1 MPNWLAAVPN
11 GWHAPPPPDSREG
24 HRSMPEQQST
34 SLLAAIDLGS
44 NSFRL
49 EICKVE
55 HGQLLRVEYLK
66 DTVRLGAGLDDA
78 RLLDDA
84 AMSRGWASVARF
96 AERVRDLEPRAVRAV
111 ATATLREALNRE
123 AFLAR
128 AQSLLG
134 LPIDV
139 ISGHEEARLIYGGV
153 AQFLPDTDEQRLV
166 FDIGG
171 RSTEV
176 IHGHGKVPKL
186 VESYDVGSVELSM
199 RYFADGRIG
208 TRSFNAARVA
218 AEAAMEGAQ
227 GVLASEHWDAVY
239 GASGTFGAVSDV
251 LRAEGMT
258 DGTITVAALDAL
270 VRRLVE
276 AGHVDRVNL
285 AGLKDDRRPVIG
297 GGVAIVRAL
306 VDLFD
311 LERIAP
317 ADGALRHGVMIEM
330 LDRDAPARDIRTAS
344 VQRLQRQFAV
354 DVVQA
359 QRVSDMALW
368 LFAALHPAPDQRL
381 QRATQ
386 MLRCA
391 AALHEVG
398 MVVSHD
404 SYHRHGEYIV
414 RHADAAG
421 FADHQLERL
430 GTLVLAQRGR
440 LRKVEDALIADAVL
454 RDQTLSLRIA
464 IVLCHAR
471 RDPTAGRLRLA
482 HMVGG
487 WRLIIGTQW
496 ADAHP
501 LSIHLLREEEKAWSR
516 TPWPLELRID

>member
-1 MPNWLAAVPN
+1 
-11 GWHAPPPPDSREG
+11 
-24 HRSMPEQQST
+24 MPE
-34 SLLAAIDLGS
+34 LEPAGLVAAIDLGS

-49 EICKVE
+49 EICKAE
-55 HGQLLRVEYLK
+55 QGQLLRVEYLK

-78 RLLDDA
+78 RQLDDA
-84 AMSRGWASVARF
+84 AMNRGWASVARF

-111 ATATLREALNRE
+111 ATATLREALNRD

-153 AQFLPDTDEQRLV
+153 SHYLPDTDERRLV

-171 RSTEV
+171 RSTEL
-176 IHGHGKVPKL
+176 ILGRGKTPKV
-186 VESYDVGSVELSM
+186 VESYGVGSVELSL

-208 TRSFNAARVA
+208 TRSFNAARIA
-218 AEAAMEGAQ
+218 AQAALEGAQ
-227 GVLASEHWDAVY
+227 GVLAAERWDEVY

-251 LRAEGMT
+251 LRAEGLT
-258 DGTITVAALDAL
+258 DGTITATALDAL
-270 VRRLVE
+270 VRRLID
-276 AGHVDRVNL
+276 AGHVDRVEL
-285 AGLKDDRRPVIG
+285 AGLRDDRRPVIG
-297 GGVAIVRAL
+297 GGLAIVRAL
-306 VDLFD
+306 MDLLNLD
-311 LERIAP
+311 RVGP
-317 ADGALRHGVMIEM
+317 ARGALRHGVMIEM
-330 LDRDAPARDIRTAS
+330 LDQDAPARDIRTAS

-381 QRATQ
+381 QRAAQ
-386 MLRCA
+386 MLRFA

-398 MVVSHD
+398 MAVSHEG
-404 SYHRHGEYIV
+404 YHRHGEYIV
-414 RHADAAG
+414 RHSDAAG

-430 GTLVLAQRGR
+430 GTLVLAQRGG
-440 LRKVEDALIADAVL
+440 LRKAEAALAADEVL
-454 RDQTLSLRIA
+454 REQALVLRIA

-471 RDPTAGRLRLA
+471 RDPAPPGTLRVARML
-482 HMVGG
+482 GG
-487 WRLIIGTQW
+487 WLLVIDTAW

-501 LSIHLLREEEKAWSR
+501 QSIHLLHEEEKAWSR

>member
-1 MPNWLAAVPN
+1 MPDLESA
-11 GWHAPPPPDSREG
+11 G
-24 HRSMPEQQST
+24 
-34 SLLAAIDLGS
+34 LLAAIDLGS

-49 EICKVE
+49 EICKAE

-66 DTVRLGAGLDDA
+66 DAVRLGAGLDDA
-78 RLLDDA
+78 RQLDDA
-84 AMSRGWASVARF
+84 AMTRGWTSVARF

-111 ATATLREALNRE
+111 ATATLREALNRD

-128 AQSLLG
+128 AHSLLG

-153 AQFLPDTDEQRLV
+153 AHYLPDTDERRLV

-171 RSTEV
+171 RSTEL
-176 IHGHGKVPKL
+176 ILGRGKTPKL
-186 VESYDVGSVELSM
+186 VESYGAGSVELSM

-208 TRSFNAARVA
+208 TRSFTAARVA
-218 AEAAMEGAQ
+218 AQAALEGAQ
-227 GVLASEHWDAVY
+227 GVLAAERWDAVY
-239 GASGTFGAVSDV
+239 GASGSVGAVSDV

-258 DGTITVAALDAL
+258 DGTITTAALDAL
-270 VRRLVE
+270 VRRLID
-276 AGHVDRVNL
+276 AGHVDRVVL

-306 VDLFD
+306 MDLLNLD
-311 LERIAP
+311 HVVP
-317 ADGALRHGVMIEM
+317 ARGALRHGVMIEM

-368 LFAALHPAPDQRL
+368 LFAALHPAPDERV
-381 QRATQ
+381 QRAAQ
-386 MLRCA
+386 MLRWA
-391 AALHEVG
+391 AASHEVG
-398 MVVSHD
+398 MAVSHE

-430 GTLVLAQRGR
+430 GTLVLAQRGG
-440 LRKVEDALIADAVL
+440 LRKVDGMLASDSVL
-454 RDQTLSLRIA
+454 RDQTLALRIA

-471 RDPTAGRLRLA
+471 RDPDPGRLRLA
-482 HMVGG
+482 GMLGG
-487 WRLIIGTQW
+487 WLLVIDTAW

-501 LSIHLLREEEKAWSR
+501 QSIYLLREEEKAWSR

>member
-1 MPNWLAAVPN
+1 MPDLESA
-11 GWHAPPPPDSREG
+11 
-24 HRSMPEQQST
+24 

-49 EICKVE
+49 EICKAE
-55 HGQLLRVEYLK
+55 HGQLLRVEYIK

-78 RLLDDA
+78 HQLDDA
-84 AMSRGWASVARF
+84 AMNRGWASVARF

-111 ATATLREALNRE
+111 ATATLREALNRD
-123 AFLAR
+123 AFLSR

-153 AQFLPDTDEQRLV
+153 AHYLPDTDERRLV

-171 RSTEV
+171 RSTEL
-176 IHGHGKVPKL
+176 ILGRGKVPKL

-199 RYFADGRIG
+199 RYFADGRIA
-208 TRSFNAARVA
+208 TRSFNAARIA
-218 AEAAMEGAQ
+218 AQAALEGAQ
-227 GVLASEHWDAVY
+227 GALTGERWDAVY
-239 GASGTFGAVSDV
+239 GASGTVGAVSDV

-258 DGTITVAALDAL
+258 DGTITAVTLDAL
-270 VRRLVE
+270 VRRLID
-276 AGHVDRVNL
+276 AGHVDRVEL

-297 GGVAIVRAL
+297 GGIAIVRAL
-306 VDLFD
+306 MDLLSLD
-311 LERIAP
+311 RVGA
-317 ADGALRHGVMIEM
+317 ARGALRHGVMIEM
-330 LDRDAPARDIRTAS
+330 LDLDAPARDIRTVS

-368 LFAALHPAPDQRL
+368 LFAALHPAPDPRL
-381 QRATQ
+381 QRAAQ

-398 MVVSHD
+398 MAVSHE
-404 SYHRHGEYIV
+404 SYHRHSEYIV
-414 RHADAAG
+414 RHVDAAG

-430 GTLVLAQRGR
+430 GTLVLAQRGGV
-440 LRKVEDALIADAVL
+440 RKVEAALASDAVL
-454 RDQTLSLRIA
+454 RDQALALRIA

-471 RDPTAGRLRLA
+471 RDPAPGQLRLA
-482 HMVGG
+482 NMVGG
-487 WRLIIGTQW
+487 WLLVIDTPW
-496 ADAHP
+496 ANAHP
-501 LSIHLLREEEKAWSR
+501 QSIHLLREEEKAWSR

>member
-1 MPNWLAAVPN
+1 MPDL
-11 GWHAPPPPDSREG
+11 
-24 HRSMPEQQST
+24 QSA

-49 EICKVE
+49 EICKIE

-66 DTVRLGAGLDDA
+66 DTVRLGAGLGEA
-78 RLLDDA
+78 RELDDA
-84 AMSRGWASVARF
+84 SMNRGWASVARF

-123 AFLAR
+123 AFLSR

-153 AQFLPDTDEQRLV
+153 AHYLPDSDEDRLV

-171 RSTEV
+171 RSTEL
-176 IHGHGKVPKL
+176 ILGRGKTPTF
-186 VESYDVGSVELSM
+186 VESYGVGSVELSL
-199 RYFADGRIG
+199 RYFADGRVSN
-208 TRSFNAARVA
+208 RNFNAARVA
-218 AEAAMEGAQ
+218 AQAALEGAQ
-227 GVLASEHWDAVY
+227 GVLTAERWDAVY
-239 GASGTFGAVSDV
+239 GASGTVGAISDV
-251 LRAEGMT
+251 LRAEGMS
-258 DGTITVAALDAL
+258 DGTITAAALDAM
-270 VRRLVE
+270 VRRLID
-276 AGHVDRVNL
+276 AGHVDRVQL
-285 AGLKDDRRPVIG
+285 AGLKDDRRPVLG

-306 VDLFD
+306 MDLLNLD
-311 LERIAP
+311 RIVSAR
-317 ADGALRHGVMIEM
+317 GALRHGVMIEM
-330 LDRDAPARDIRTAS
+330 LDQDAPARDIRSAS

-354 DVVQA
+354 DVAQA
-359 QRVSDMALW
+359 LRVSNMALW

-381 QRATQ
+381 QRAAQ

-398 MVVSHD
+398 MAVSHE

-440 LRKVEDALIADAVL
+440 LRKVEAALAPDAAL
-454 RDQTLSLRIA
+454 RDQALALRIA

-471 RDPTAGRLRLA
+471 RDPAPGQLRLA
-482 HMVGG
+482 SMVGG
-487 WRLIIGTQW
+487 WLLVIDTPW

-501 LSIHLLREEEKAWSR
+501 QSIHLLREEEKAWSR

>member
-1 MPNWLAAVPN
+1 MPDLESA
-11 GWHAPPPPDSREG
+11 G
-24 HRSMPEQQST
+24 
-34 SLLAAIDLGS
+34 LLAAIDLGS

-49 EICKVE
+49 EICKAE
-55 HGQLLRVEYLK
+55 RGQLMRVEYLK
-66 DTVRLGAGLDDA
+66 DAVRLGAGLDDA
-78 RLLDDA
+78 HHLDDA
-84 AMSRGWASVARF
+84 AMTRGWTSVARF

-111 ATATLREALNRE
+111 ATATLREALNRD

-153 AQFLPDTDEQRLV
+153 SHYLPDTDERRLV

-171 RSTEV
+171 RSTEL
-176 IHGHGKVPKL
+176 ILGRGKAPKL

-218 AEAAMEGAQ
+218 AQAALEGAQ
-227 GVLASEHWDAVY
+227 GELAAERWDAVY
-239 GASGTFGAVSDV
+239 GASGTVGAVSDV

-258 DGTITVAALDAL
+258 DGVITAAALDAL
-270 VRRLVE
+270 VRRLID
-276 AGHVDRVNL
+276 AGHVDRVEL

-306 VDLFD
+306 MDLLNLD
-311 LERIAP
+311 RVVSAR
-317 ADGALRHGVMIEM
+317 GALRHGVMIEM

-368 LFAALHPAPDQRL
+368 LFAALHPAPDQRV
-381 QRATQ
+381 QRAVQ
-386 MLRCA
+386 MLGCA

-398 MVVSHD
+398 MAVSHE

-430 GTLVLAQRGR
+430 GTLVLAQRGG
-440 LRKVEDALIADAVL
+440 LRKAEDALASDAVL
-454 RDQTLSLRIA
+454 RDQALVLRIA

-471 RDPTAGRLRLA
+471 RDPAPGQLRLA
-482 HMVGG
+482 RMPGG
-487 WRLIIGTQW
+487 WLLVIDTPW

-501 LSIHLLREEEKAWSR
+501 QSIHLLREEEKAWSR

>member
-1 MPNWLAAVPN
+1 MPDL
-11 GWHAPPPPDSREG
+11 DSTG
-24 HRSMPEQQST
+24 
-34 SLLAAIDLGS
+34 LLAAIDLGS

-49 EICKVE
+49 EICQAGA
-55 HGQLLRVEYLK
+55 GQLQRVEYLK
-66 DTVRLGAGLDDA
+66 DTVRLGAGLA
-78 RLLDDA
+78 ETRLLDDA

-111 ATATLREALNRE
+111 ATATLREALNRDV
-123 AFLAR
+123 FLAR

-153 AQFLPDTDEQRLV
+153 AHYLPDNDEKRLV

-171 RSTEV
+171 RSTELILGRGRSPRV
-176 IHGHGKVPKL
+176 
-186 VESYDVGSVELSM
+186 VESYGVGSVELSL

-218 AEAAMEGAQ
+218 AQAVLEGSQ
-227 GVLASEHWDAVY
+227 GLLANERWDAVY
-239 GASGTFGAVSDV
+239 GASGTVGAVSDV
-251 LRAEGMT
+251 LRAEGLT
-258 DGTITVAALDAL
+258 DGTITAAALDAL
-270 VRRLVE
+270 VRRLVD
-276 AGHVDRVNL
+276 AGHVEKVVL
-285 AGLKDDRRPVIG
+285 SGLKDDRRPVIG

-306 VDLFD
+306 FD
-311 LERIAP
+311 LLNLERMAP
-317 ADGALRHGVMIEM
+317 TRGALRHGVMIEM

-359 QRVSDMALW
+359 QRVTDMALW
-368 LFAALHPAPDQRL
+368 LFAAVQPQPDQRL
-381 QRATQ
+381 QRAVA

-398 MVVSHD
+398 MAVSHEGH
-404 SYHRHGEYIV
+404 HRHGEYIV

-430 GTLVLAQRGR
+430 ATLVLLQRGG
-440 LRKVEDALIADAVL
+440 LRKGEQSLASDAVL
-454 RDQTLSLRIA
+454 RDQALALRIA

-471 RDPTAGRLRLA
+471 RDPAPGELRLG
-482 HMVGG
+482 HKSGG
-487 WRLIIGTQW
+487 WLLAIDTAW

-501 LSIHLLREEEKAWSR
+501 QSIHLLREEEKAWSR
-516 TPWPLELRID
+516 TPWPLELRIG

>member
-1 MPNWLAAVPN
+1 MPDLEAA
-11 GWHAPPPPDSREG
+11 G
-24 HRSMPEQQST
+24 
-34 SLLAAIDLGS
+34 LLAAIDLGS

-49 EICKVE
+49 EICKAE
-55 HGQLLRVEYLK
+55 QGQLLRVEYLK

-78 RLLDDA
+78 RQLDDA
-84 AMSRGWASVARF
+84 AMNRGWASVARF

-111 ATATLREALNRE
+111 ATATLREALNRD
-123 AFLAR
+123 AFLSR

-153 AQFLPDTDEQRLV
+153 AHYLPDTDERRLV

-171 RSTEV
+171 RSTEL
-176 IHGHGKVPKL
+176 ILGRGKVPGL

-199 RYFADGRIG
+199 RYFADGRVG
-208 TRSFNAARVA
+208 TRSFHAACVA
-218 AEAAMEGAQ
+218 AQAALEGAQ
-227 GVLASEHWDAVY
+227 GVLATERWDEVY
-239 GASGTFGAVSDV
+239 GASGTVGAVSDV
-251 LRAEGMT
+251 LRAEGLT
-258 DGTITVAALDAL
+258 DGTITAVALDAL
-270 VRRLVE
+270 VRRLID
-276 AGHVDRVNL
+276 AGHVDRVEL

-297 GGVAIVRAL
+297 GGMAIVRAL
-306 VDLFD
+306 MDVLN
-311 LERIAP
+311 LERVSP
-317 ADGALRHGVMIEM
+317 ARGALRHGVMIEM
-330 LDRDAPARDIRTAS
+330 LDQDAPARDIRTAS

-381 QRATQ
+381 QRAAQ

-398 MVVSHD
+398 MAVSHE

-430 GTLVLAQRGR
+430 GTLVLAQRGG
-440 LRKVEDALIADAVL
+440 LRKAEAALAADEVL
-454 RDQTLSLRIA
+454 RDQALVLRIA

-471 RDPTAGRLRLA
+471 RDPAPPGKLRVARML
-482 HMVGG
+482 GG
-487 WRLIIGTQW
+487 WLLAIDTPW

-501 LSIHLLREEEKAWSR
+501 QSIHLLREEERAWSR

>member
-1 MPNWLAAVPN
+1 MPDLE
-11 GWHAPPPPDSREG
+11 S
-24 HRSMPEQQST
+24 S

-49 EICKVE
+49 EICKAE
-55 HGQLLRVEYLK
+55 DGQLLRVEYLK

-78 RLLDDA
+78 RHLDDA
-84 AMSRGWASVARF
+84 AMNRGWASVARF

-111 ATATLREALNRE
+111 ATATLREALNRD

-153 AQFLPDTDEQRLV
+153 SHFLPETDERRLV

-171 RSTEV
+171 RSTEL
-176 IHGHGKVPKL
+176 ILGRGKGPKL
-186 VESYDVGSVELSM
+186 VESYDAGSVELSL
-199 RYFADGRIG
+199 RYFADGRVG

-218 AEAAMEGAQ
+218 AQAALEGAQ
-227 GVLASEHWDAVY
+227 GVLANERWDAVY
-239 GASGTFGAVSDV
+239 GASGTVGAVSDA

-258 DGTITVAALDAL
+258 DGTITAAALDTL
-270 VRRLVE
+270 VRRLIE
-276 AGHVDRVNL
+276 AGHVDRVEL

-297 GGVAIVRAL
+297 GGVAVVRAL
-306 VDLFD
+306 MDLLNLD
-311 LERIAP
+311 RVVP
-317 ADGALRHGVMIEM
+317 ARGALRHGVMIEM
-330 LDRDAPARDIRTAS
+330 LDHDAPARDIRTAS

-354 DVVQA
+354 DTVQA
-359 QRVSDMALW
+359 KRVSDMALW

-381 QRATQ
+381 QRAAQ
-386 MLRCA
+386 MLHWA

-398 MVVSHD
+398 MAVSHE

-421 FADHQLERL
+421 FADHQLGRL

-440 LRKVEDALIADAVL
+440 VRKVEDALASDAVL
-454 RDQTLSLRIA
+454 RDQALALRIA

-471 RDPTAGRLRLA
+471 RDPAPGELRLA
-482 HMVGG
+482 SMVGG
-487 WRLIIGTQW
+487 WLLVIDTPW

-501 LSIHLLREEEKAWSR
+501 QSIHLLREEEKAWSR